1 MDSKYFTEK
10 QSFTVGA
17 KQVNSNN
24 GHGYGYNTLGS
35 PNWLAGRRPLVKP
48 SVAGAPPW
56 NSQFHLQHWRQS
68 GQVLAS
74 LPCCCRDAHIVS
86 LSIVALRYR

>member
-86 LSIVALRYR
+86 LSIVTVGYH

>member
-1 MDSKYFTEK
+1 MDSKNFTEK
-10 QSFTVGA
+10 NINSLLEQNRLTVIMVMA
-17 KQVNSNN
+17 KV
-24 GHGYGYNTLGS
+24 GHSPRS

-48 SVAGAPPW
+48 SVACGAPPW

-74 LPCCCRDAHIVS
+74 LAGCCRDANI
-86 LSIVALRYR
+86 LSHYPL